1 MRLYEND
8 RLVQQLVQRMLPSNT
23 TNAAD
28 RALAWNEWITIG
40 GCEPLYRFIRWKNG
54 TATEDDEILQET
66 LITAYIKVERGHYE
80 DRNLPFTAWL
90 KKIAWY
96 KIMEASRREGGQF
109 LLDDLQEYVPDE
121 KNEHERVELW
131 KERDALR
138 SALAKLPP
146 RRSHI
151 IQLYEHGY
159 ATAEIAE
166 LLCITEELVRKEKS
180 LGLRQLRHDIVLAK
194 AS

>member
-1 MRLYEND
+1 MRLCEND
-8 RLVQQLVQRMLPSNT
+8 RLSQQLVQRMLPSNT
-23 TNAAD
+23 AD
-28 RALAWNEWITIG
+28 ARSRALAWNEWVAVG
-40 GCEPLYRFIRWKNG
+40 GCEPLRRFIRWKNG

-66 LITAYIKVERGHYE
+66 LITAYIKMERGHYE

-90 KKIAWY
+90 KRIAWH
-96 KIMEASRREGGQF
+96 KIMEASRRERGQVP
-109 LLDDLQEYVPDE
+109 LGDLQEYTPDE
-121 KNEHERVELW
+121 RNEHEWVELW
-131 KERDALR
+131 KERDALS

-151 IQLYEHGY
+151 IQLYHHGY
-159 ATAEIAE
+159 ATAEIAK

-180 LGLRQLRHDIVLAK
+180 LGLRQLRHDAVLAK